1 MKKLLPVIALVA
13 VLFFGYKM
21 LAAGTLSPVA
31 LIAISIGITLAFSA
45 MRPKNNGPA
54 VTPDAILELLG
65 DFGKDAFSDES
76 QESKEF
82 QTIVAHLLANMPKA
96 ALAKLEKLAPKCRN
110 NQETYAVA
118 LLTAYVCTKLDDYKR
133 AIHEYNRAIVLNP
146 TSDVAM
152 KIGSAHQRLGQ
163 LKKARD
169 SYEFAIE
176 LDPTNIPAMSA
187 LATAWVADGKY
198 DDALDYAE
206 EVLKLDETNSSA
218 LATCAICHGLL
229 NHPQRCEDYT
239 EMAVREGYSRKKI
252 EETIKALKK

>member
-1 MKKLLPVIALVA
+1 MKKFLPVVALVA
-13 VLFFGYKM
+13 ILFAAYKM
-21 LAAGTLSPVA
+21 MSAGTLSPVM
-31 LIAISIGITLAFSA
+31 LIAVTIGITLAFAA
-45 MRPKNNGPA
+45 MRPKSKGPT
-54 VTPDAILELLG
+54 VTADSIWELLG
-65 DFGKDAFSDES
+65 DFSKDAFSDES

-82 QTIVAHLLANMPKA
+82 QTAVANLLGNMPKA
-96 ALAKLEKLAPKCRN
+96 ALAKLDRLAPKCRS

-118 LLTAYVCTKLDDYKR
+118 LLTATICAKLDDYKR
-133 AIHEYNRAIVLNP
+133 AITEYNRAIVLNP

-163 LKKARD
+163 LKQARD

-176 LDPTNIPAMSA
+176 LDSANIPAMSA
-187 LATAWVADGKY
+187 LATAWVADGQY

-206 EVLKLDETNSSA
+206 EVLKLDETNASA

-229 NHPQRCEDYT
+229 NHPQRSEEYT